1 MSGFPRGGGSGTIKT
16 ITSTDFTITGP
27 TGPTTDIDGPLL
39 ANLAAGGFKITG
51 LANGTAATDAAAFGQ
66 IPTIPTNTYV
76 SAKLAANVNLPP
88 GGGQTTLLTTA
99 SLGAGTW
106 LMIGEALLEPG
117 SGAADEIDLY
127 FAGGTATA
135 TFGPPYFGV
144 IGCSGIANSPL
155 SVVTFA
161 IATITTAG
169 TLILAATNEDASVAG
184 TALHLT
190 EPSAQLNG
198 ATGYVGIQ
206 LK

>member
-1 MSGFPRGGGSGTIKT
+1 MSGFPRGGGVTK
-16 ITSTDFTITGP
+16 ITSTDFTIANP
-27 TGPTTDIDGPLL
+27 TGPTADIDGPLL

-76 SAKLAANVNLPP
+76 SARLTANVNLPP
-88 GGGQTTLLTTA
+88 GGSPTTLLTTA

-106 LMIGEALLEPG
+106 LMIGGALLEPG
-117 SGAADEIDLY
+117 SGAADEIDLT
-127 FAGGTATA
+127 FAGGTATV
-135 TFGPPYFGV
+135 TFGPLSFGV
-144 IGCSGIANSPL
+144 IGCSGIANSPV

-161 IATITTAG
+161 IATITGPG
-169 TLILAATNEDASVAG
+169 TLIFEATNQDASVAG

-190 EPSAQLNG
+190 EPSAQLQG
-198 ATGYVGIQ
+198 VTGYVGIQ